1 MTTADD
7 LRDLRDALD
16 SIAHGALPRWGAT
29 TTKLGG
35 EAQAAARVF
44 YTRFVRALH
53 QENAAKFAVEK
64 AEMQTSDLRCHC
76 EVLTARCEAAEAE
89 IERVRAEWQRDL
101 DGCNTII
108 DRLKARLGDK

>member
-1 MTTADD
+1 MSTADD

-16 SIAHGALPRWGAT
+16 SIAHGALPRWFKP
-29 TTKLGG
+29 TTKTGE
-35 EAQAAARVF
+35 EAQLALREVYQKYIRALQHESSAEHAVAQARVQVDD
-44 YTRFVRALH
+44 YRSLA
-53 QENAAKFAVEK
+53 
-64 AEMQTSDLRCHC
+64 